1 MDESLTNLVN
11 ESQIEEKKYKL
22 ELNIS
27 EDDRINI
34 SKILFIISFII
45 NIFILFGSELYIN
58 IIGFIISQ
66 ILVNSGISLIYKNLN
81 YIEMNL
87 ILFSIYVISIVFELI
102 LIINNNNKTNFIA
115 FVSAI
120 AYQSLYIANY
130 E

>member
-11 ESQIEEKKYKL
+11 ESQLEEKNYKL

-27 EDDRINI
+27 EEDRTNI